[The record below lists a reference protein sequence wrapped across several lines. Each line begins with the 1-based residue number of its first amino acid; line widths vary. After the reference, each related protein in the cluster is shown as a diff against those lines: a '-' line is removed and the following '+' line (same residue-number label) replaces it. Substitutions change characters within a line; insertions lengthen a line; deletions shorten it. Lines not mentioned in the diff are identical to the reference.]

1 MLHKKQGNKVY
12 ANALKIILNRLYG
25 GFSDE
30 YGWLYDVKALLQTT
44 INGQL
49 LILMLIEEFEA
60 NGIKVWYINTDGI
73 SVKCD
78 KDKIDLMREIY
89 KEWETKT
96 QMFLEETIFKKA
108 YIRDVNN
115 FLIIKEGDS
124 FKYKGDYDFNSYIE
138 RYGEFDVRGSFN
150 APIVPYAVSQYLSH
164 NIPLEETIMNHTDI
178 YDFCIA
184 NKTGSQFKNCL
195 FEINGTS
202 FKEEFVQQSIRYY
215 ISKSNNKL
223 FKVKAKSETE
233 LESLLKKGKTNVN
246 SYILSDKVFPYKV
259 IHTYPDGKNIYVIEH
274 GSLFVDIFK
283 EWLHYD
289 DVCVGRNIT
298 LFNKY
303 IMKDMKDYN
312 IDYNYYIEEC
322 YKLIEKFKV

>member
-1 MLHKKQGNKVY
+1 MY
-12 ANALKIILNRLYG
+12 
-25 GFSDE
+25 DE
-30 YGWLYDVKALLQTT
+30 LALLKTT
-44 INGQL
+44 LNGQL
-49 LILMLIEEFEA
+49 FLLMLIEELYLNDIHTFYA
-60 NGIKVWYINTDGI
+60 NTDGI
-73 SVKCD
+73 TIEIDNEQVTKFN
-78 KDKIDLMREIY
+78 KICL
-89 KEWETKT
+89 EWEKNTLM
-96 QMFLEETIFKKA
+96 QLEYTDYKKC

-115 FLIIKEGDS
+115 YVILKEDGV
-124 FKYKGDYDFNSYIE
+124 KLKGSYEYTGYIE
-138 RYGEFDVRGSFN
+138 KYGEFDVTGSFN
-150 APIVPYAVSQYLSH
+150 APIIAYAVVQRLIH
-164 NIPLEETIMNHTDI
+164 NISLEETIMNHTDI

-202 FKEEFVQQSIRYY
+202 FKEEYIQQSIRYY

-246 SYILSDKVFPYKV
+246 SYILSDKIFPYKI
-259 IHTYPDGKNIYVIEH
+259 IHTYSDGKNIYVIEH

-298 LFNKY
+298 LFNKF
-303 IMKDMKDYN
+303 IMKDMIDYN
-312 IDYNYYIEEC
+312 IDYNYYIEEA
-322 YKLIEKFKV
+322 YKLIKNFKV